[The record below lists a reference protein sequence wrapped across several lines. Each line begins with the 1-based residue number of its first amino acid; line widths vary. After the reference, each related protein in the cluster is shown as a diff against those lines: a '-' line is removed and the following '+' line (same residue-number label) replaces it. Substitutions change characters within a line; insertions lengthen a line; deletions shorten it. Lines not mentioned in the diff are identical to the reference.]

1 MEVSAQGEG
10 QPADRRASLDVPFDS
25 ADPMFSSDEFRVFE
39 MKIRRCPRARPHDWT
54 LCPFAHPGEKAK
66 RRDPRKFT
74 YSGTA
79 CAEYRKSGQCAR
91 GDACTFSH
99 GVFEC
104 HLHPSRYRTQLC
116 TDGMGCRRRVC
127 FFAHQECE
135 LRRLPEGTQLPGT
148 ASPAAQLQADF
159 ATEAALLQGQAQLA
173 QALHS
178 YIDLQTR
185 ARQEEAI
192 TAAAQLLD
200 PLAKLRLLRA
210 LQDQT
215 SLTPLSSLVDGNGG
229 AEGFD
234 PSLLAAMSAL
244 HMAPGNGIAAAAAT
258 ASRHSIDSGYA
269 GVSNVF
275 SGAFTSA
282 TAPTVPASLPAAG
295 RRSID
300 IGSLSRTI
308 DPFATH
314 RAALKSQ
321 ASASANGDV
330 TGAGLGADAALS
342 GSQFLGAA
350 ALPMSSFAQFSQ
362 RRNGFDKGAAGAR
375 GSMFN
380 ANGSGNGV
388 RSSVGGINTSSNSS
402 TSSEAAERSTSCG
415 ASGLQSINELIPI
428 RDDES
433 SSISS
438 VSAVARSVSAG
449 SSLDASG
456 KESASASGS
465 GATTSSDDSSPPEV
479 PRVMSFDNLLSEL
492 PRSSSQVNMVGLASL
507 GIS

>member
-1 MEVSAQGEG
+1 
-10 QPADRRASLDVPFDS
+10 
-25 ADPMFSSDEFRVFE
+25 
-39 MKIRRCPRARPHDWT
+39 
-54 LCPFAHPGEKAK
+54 
-66 RRDPRKFT
+66 
-74 YSGTA
+74 
-79 CAEYRKSGQCAR
+79 
-91 GDACTFSH
+91 
-99 GVFEC
+99 
-104 HLHPSRYRTQLC
+104 
-116 TDGMGCRRRVC
+116 MGCRRRVC

-215 SLTPLSSLVDGNGG
+215 SLTSLSSLVDGNGG
-229 AEGFD
+229 GEGID

-244 HMAPGNGIAAAAAT
+244 HVAPGNGIAAAAAT
-258 ASRHSIDSGYA
+258 TSRHSIDGGYA
-269 GVSNVF
+269 GVANAF

-282 TAPTVPASLPAAG
+282 TAPTAPPSIPATG

-314 RAALKSQ
+314 SAALKLQ
-321 ASASANGDV
+321 AFVSANGE
-330 TGAGLGADAALS
+330 GAASDAAVS
-342 GSQFLGAA
+342 ASQFLGASS
-350 ALPMSSFAQFSQ
+350 LPMSSFAEYAAS
-362 RRNGFDKGAAGAR
+362 RMNTHGGSISSGSNGNG
-375 GSMFN
+375 GSLSN
-380 ANGSGNGV
+380 GINGSLDGNNGP
-388 RSSVGGINTSSNSS
+388 SSSSSD
-402 TSSEAAERSTSCG
+402 AERSTSCG
-415 ASGLQSINELIPI
+415 AGGLQSIDELNPI

-433 SSISS
+433 SISS
-438 VSAVARSVSAG
+438 MSAVARSVSTG

-456 KESASASGS
+456 KESINANGSGS
-465 GATTSSDDSSPPEV
+465 GSGGSTSRDSSPPEV
-479 PRVMSFDNLLSEL
+479 PRVMSFENLLSEL
-492 PRSSSQVNMVGLASL
+492 PRSASQVNMVGLASL

>member
-1 MEVSAQGEG
+1 MDTLPICSPGKLLFHKT
-10 QPADRRASLDVPFDS
+10 QPALTLIHSIGRKYSPF
-25 ADPMFSSDEFRVFE
+25 PPPFSNFQQ
-39 MKIRRCPRARPHDWT
+39 
-54 LCPFAHPGEKAK
+54 GEKAK

-79 CAEYRKSGQCAR
+79 CAEYRKSGQCTR
-91 GDACTFSH
+91 GDTCTFSH

-135 LRRLPEGTQLPGT
+135 LRRLPEGTALPGT

-173 QALHS
+173 QALNS
-178 YIDLQTR
+178 YIDLQAR

-215 SLTPLSSLVDGNGG
+215 SLTSLSSLVDGNGG
-229 AEGFD
+229 VEGID
-234 PSLLAAMSAL
+234 PSLLAAMNAL

-258 ASRHSIDSGYA
+258 TSRHSIDGGYA
-269 GVSNVF
+269 GVANAF

-282 TAPTVPASLPAAG
+282 SAPTAPPLLPGAG

-314 RAALKSQ
+314 NATLKLQSFV
-321 ASASANGDV
+321 SANGD
-330 TGAGLGADAALS
+330 GSNDAALS
-342 GSQFLGAA
+342 ASRFLGAA
-350 ALPMSSFAQFSQ
+350 SLPLSSFAEHS
-362 RRNGFDKGAAGAR
+362 RMGNGLSSIAGN
-375 GSMFN
+375 GSSIGTN
-380 ANGSGNGV
+380 GDANGTGTN
-388 RSSVGGINTSSNSS
+388 NNNSS
-402 TSSEAAERSTSCG
+402 SSSEAAERSTSCG
-415 ASGLQSINELIPI
+415 ASGLQSIDELNPI

-433 SSISS
+433 SSVCS

-456 KESASASGS
+456 KESANGS
-465 GATTSSDDSSPPEV
+465 GGSSSTDNSPPEV